1 MLCGTWVALH
11 RFATRDIR
19 ILRGSSNSKCQ
30 DLLRVRQTAWS
41 RCDHGGLGSRFWGT
55 ISSTFSPEACN
66 FAVCNTHNL
75 MKHTW
80 NAIVAVAILLT
91 GCSSFNREWRAAG
104 REPVPSE
111 GISGQW
117 IGTWQNTN
125 NTHSDTMRAVLKDSG
140 NGTYQAHF
148 HARYKRIFRSPTPW
162 SWRVD
167 ERRTVF
173 DSTASR
179 TWGKWRAES
188 TGTTGGLPGRISSRR
203 MTPSTTWEPLPSIV
217 RCVTEFHWQSR
228 NAASVRQS

>member
-1 MLCGTWVALH
+1 
-11 RFATRDIR
+11 
-19 ILRGSSNSKCQ
+19 
-30 DLLRVRQTAWS
+30 
-41 RCDHGGLGSRFWGT
+41 
-55 ISSTFSPEACN
+55 
-66 FAVCNTHNL
+66 

-148 HARYKRIFRSPTPW
+148 HARYKRIFSFAYT
-162 SWRVD
+162 V
-167 ERRTVF
+167 ELAGRRETDRFRFHGESDLGKMAGGVYRYNGWASGTNF
-173 DSTASR
+173 FSTYDS
-179 TWGKWRAES
+179 KYDV
-188 TGTTGGLPGRISSRR
+188 GTFTLHRP
-203 MTPSTTWEPLPSIV
+203 V
-217 RCVTEFHWQSR
+217 RH
-228 NAASVRQS
+228 